1 MFGLTSQLRRSAVS
15 LAGNIAEGQGRL
27 SRGEF
32 RQFLGQAMGSL
43 IEMEA
48 QVVIAGNL
56 GLLTCKTIAE
66 LMEDSGEVSR
76 LLHGLI
82 KSLQPA
88 QPTARTRNQK
98 PETGNRPK
106 C

>member
-1 MFGLTSQLRRSAVS
+1 MA
-15 LAGNIAEGQGRL
+15 
-27 SRGEF
+27 
-32 RQFLGQAMGSL
+32 L

-56 GLLTCKTIAE
+56 GLLTSKTIAE
-66 LMEDSGEVSR
+66 LVEDSEDVSR

-88 QPTARTRNQK
+88 EPTARTRN
-98 PETGNRPK
+98 
-106 C
+106 

>member
-1 MFGLTSQLRRSAVS
+1 VS
-15 LAGNIAEGQGRL
+15 VAGNIAEGQGRL
-27 SRGEF
+27 SRAEF

-56 GLLTCKTIAE
+56 GLLRSKTIAE

-76 LLHGLI
+76 LLHGLM

-88 QPTARTRNQK
+88 EPTARTRN
-98 PETGNRPK
+98 
-106 C
+106 